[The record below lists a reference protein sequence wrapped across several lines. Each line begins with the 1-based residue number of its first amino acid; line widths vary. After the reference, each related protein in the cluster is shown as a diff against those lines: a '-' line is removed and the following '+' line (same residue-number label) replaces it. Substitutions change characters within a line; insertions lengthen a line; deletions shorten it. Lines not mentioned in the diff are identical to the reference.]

1 MRPGYPTDFP
11 LTANIALHV
20 LDETWSVE
28 GAGVGVLV
36 RYCDDFVI
44 LCSSRSRAEE
54 ARRRVEV
61 ILLGLGLRLHVGKT
75 RIVHLT
81 HGEEGFDFLGF
92 HHRKVES
99 WKQRGRYYLQKWP
112 SDRGMSMIRS
122 KIRDATGR
130 HRVGRSVSAVVE
142 ELNPVLRGWGNYFR
156 WGNSARKFST
166 IDSYVHRRLA
176 TFASNKEGRR
186 GRNWTR
192 RFTSSWFQSLGV
204 HHLSGTVRYYGTA
217 HARR

>member
-1 MRPGYPTDFP
+1 M
-11 LTANIALHV
+11 
-20 LDETWSVE
+20 LDEAWSVK

-54 ARRRVEV
+54 AQRRVEG
-61 ILLGLGLRLHVGKT
+61 ILLTLGLRLHVGKT

-99 WKQRGRYYLQKWP
+99 WKQQGCYYLQKWP
-112 SDRGMSMIRS
+112 SDRNMAMIRS

-130 HRVGRSVSAVVE
+130 HCVGKSVDAVVE

-156 WGNSARKFST
+156 RVTPFESSA
-166 IDSYVHRRLA
+166 
-176 TFASNKEGRR
+176 
-186 GRNWTR
+186 
-192 RFTSSWFQSLGV
+192 
-204 HHLSGTVRYYGTA
+204 
-217 HARR
+217 